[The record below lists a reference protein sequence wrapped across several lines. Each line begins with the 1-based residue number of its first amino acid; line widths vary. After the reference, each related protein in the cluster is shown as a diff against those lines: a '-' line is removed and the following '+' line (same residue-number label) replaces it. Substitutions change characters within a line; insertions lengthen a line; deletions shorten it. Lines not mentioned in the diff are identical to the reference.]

1 MLPKQTPK
9 RVQRAVS
16 AMDKVMQF
24 MMKYKSW
31 HVTAN
36 QEDICDFAM
45 GDPHEMTLP
54 GYVSALEKAVQPQ
67 NKDWYAYTVN
77 SESAVETIA
86 TALKKQFE
94 RPYDN
99 SDIILTN
106 GATGALNVVMHAIV
120 DFGDEVIFNSP
131 PWFFY
136 ESMIE
141 NVGGV
146 PVRVSIDPATFDLDL
161 AAIEA
166 AITPKTR
173 LIVINSPNNPTG
185 KIYPPETLQALATI
199 LTNASE
205 KHGRAIYLMSDEA
218 YRQILFDGNT
228 FYSPTSYYPHSF
240 MVYTYGKTLLTPGQ
254 RLGYIAVSPEMPER
268 AEMQMTLLATQL
280 INGLST
286 ANALLQHALP
296 DIQSLSIDMEHMQ
309 EKRDRLV
316 SALRDSG
323 YDVHTPDGTFY
334 LLARSPI
341 DDDVAFT
348 DALAEASVFCMPGQ
362 VVSMPG
368 YFRISLTGNIDMV
381 ERSIPKFA
389 AVRDRF
395 VDA

>member
-1 MLPKQTPK
+1 MLPKQSPQ

-16 AMDKVMQF
+16 AMVKVMQF
-24 MMKYKSW
+24 MMNYKMW
-31 HVTAN
+31 IATAN
-36 QEDICDFAM
+36 NDDICDFAM

-77 SESAVETIA
+77 AESAVETIA
-86 TALKKQFE
+86 TSLQNQFQ
-94 RPYDN
+94 RPYVKE
-99 SDIILTN
+99 DIILTN
-106 GATGALNVVMHAIV
+106 GATGAINVAMHALV
-120 DFGDEVIFNSP
+120 DFGDEVIFNNP

-146 PVRVSIDPATFDLDL
+146 PVGVNIDPTTFDLEL

-199 LTNASE
+199 LTNVSQ
-205 KHGRAIYLMSDEA
+205 KHGQPIYLLSDEA
-218 YRQILFDGNT
+218 YRHILFDGNA
-228 FYSPTSYYPHSF
+228 FNSPTSYYPHSL

-254 RLGYIAVSPEMPER
+254 RLGYIAISPEMPER
-268 AEMQMTLLATQL
+268 VGIQRTLHATQM

-286 ANALLQHALP
+286 ANALMQHALP

-316 SALRDSG
+316 SALRNLG
-323 YDVHTPDGTFY
+323 YDVHTPEGTFY
-334 LLARSPI
+334 LLPRSPI

-348 DALAEASVFCMPGQ
+348 DALAEAGVFCMPGQ
-362 VVSMPG
+362 VVSLPG
-368 YFRISLTGNIDMV
+368 YFRISLTGNMDMI
-381 ERSIPKFA
+381 ERAIPKFA
-389 AVRDRF
+389 AVRNRF
-395 VDA
+395 VNA